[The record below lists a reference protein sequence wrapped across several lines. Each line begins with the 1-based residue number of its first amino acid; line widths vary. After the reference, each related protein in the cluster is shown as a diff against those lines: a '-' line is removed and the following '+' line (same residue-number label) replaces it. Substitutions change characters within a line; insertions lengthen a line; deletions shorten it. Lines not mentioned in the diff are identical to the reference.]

1 MRIQSKDIEKYRLKI
16 WKLIHTQPAVYV
28 SGVVEINGVS
38 DFEKDRII
46 RTLSQQ
52 DFISDI
58 NISRAKYD
66 FSHLNFKKG
75 FAEPS
80 NKYDI
85 RCVISKE
92 INEAATPKDR
102 YRWTYNGEVY
112 RFGDSLGFVDLETI
126 AVSPEAAINNFLF
139 KAAAEFGYDRSNGDN
154 IDIDRFDIVQH
165 EKVAPKKKAPSKK
178 KVETPIIVDKKIK
191 YCDNCGQQ
199 LNDAGECPV
208 CDLGDESVLDES
220 VSTHQILNPKLW
232 DANNKLF
239 PEIKTKVEEI
249 VRAFKK
255 MLLNKDVDL
264 HIIDAYI
271 LGSNANYNYTD
282 VSDFD
287 IHIIVDEDN
296 DCVKK
301 HLPIIYDAYRSLFDK
316 KYDITIKG
324 IEVELYVQSKES
336 ALNNVSSGVYSI
348 KEDKWLKMPVKEFA
362 KPEID
367 DVKFSAAVN
376 DWERRY
382 FKIKMN
388 PTIDAIDSFVD
399 DIYAIRAESLSNE
412 GEFGFDNL
420 VFKEIRN
427 LGYIRDLKD
436 LKDSL
441 TAQSLSLE

>member
-1 MRIQSKDIEKYRLKI
+1 MKIQSKDIEKYRLKI
-16 WKLIHTQPAVYV
+16 WKLIHTQPIVYG
-28 SGVVEINGVS
+28 SGVVEIYNVS
-38 DFEKDRII
+38 ESNKDRII
-46 RTLSQQ
+46 KTLSQQ
-52 DFISDI
+52 KFISNI
-58 NISRAKYD
+58 NATKGRYD
-66 FSHLNFKKG
+66 FNHLKFDRG
-75 FAEPS
+75 FVEPS
-80 NKYDI
+80 SNYTI

-92 INEAATPKDR
+92 IEEAAER
-102 YRWTYNGEVY
+102 YRWTYDGNVY
-112 RFGDSLGFVDLETI
+112 HFDELLGRIQLRTYASSFKQ
-126 AVSPEAAINNFLF
+126 AVNNFKF
-139 KAAAEFGYDRSNGDN
+139 QAAAAYGFDRAQGQN
-154 IDIDRFDIVQH
+154 IDIDTFEIEKH
-165 EKVAPKKKAPSKK
+165 EKVADKKA
-178 KVETPIIVDKKIK
+178 DKNTDEKSNEIK

-220 VSTHQILNPKLW
+220 VSAHQILNPKLW

-249 VRAFKK
+249 VRTFKK

-264 HIIDAYI
+264 HIVDAYI

-287 IHIIVDEDN
+287 IHIIADEDN

-324 IEVELYVQSKES
+324 IEVEIYVQSKEA

-348 KEDKWLKMPVKEFA
+348 KEDKWLKMPVKDFA
-362 KPEID
+362 KPKID

-388 PTIDAIDSFVD
+388 PTIEDIDSFVD

-427 LGYIRDLKD
+427 LGYLMDLKE